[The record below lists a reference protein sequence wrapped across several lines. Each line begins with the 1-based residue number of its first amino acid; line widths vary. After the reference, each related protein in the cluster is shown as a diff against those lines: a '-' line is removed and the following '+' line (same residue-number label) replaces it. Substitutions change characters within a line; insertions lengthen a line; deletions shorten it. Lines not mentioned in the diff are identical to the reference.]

1 MQQAAAIRRASR
13 QARLAMQELDRTG
26 TEELLQ
32 IHRDAAAE
40 VTGRIAAAADA
51 GGLVQVQHLRELL
64 RQIEDVIDALARRR
78 DELLASG
85 LDEAA
90 RLGVRPY
97 TLQGVAAVGGGAAP
111 LDSAAAAD
119 IASSAINF
127 VRSVRESD
135 GLVLSDRLWR
145 LNRGA
150 KEAVTRAVEQ
160 AVVQGASATRA
171 AQDFILRGEQAP
183 GDVAAQV
190 MRGRAGEVA
199 QTASALLDIRSPA
212 FMQAE
217 RVMRTEINRAH
228 GEAYMAGAVHTPGFV
243 GFRYLLSPAHPAPDI
258 CDLLS
263 TQNLH
268 GLGPGVYP
276 SREETPWPAHPNT
289 LSFLMT
295 VFKDEITE
303 ADREGKETSLQAL
316 ERLTPERRD
325 GALGKTKAGY
335 FDRGLLRTGMIRST
349 VASVRRRLEREGR
362 LF

>member
-13 QARLAMQELDRTG
+13 QARLAMQELDRTA

-32 IHRDAAAE
+32 IHQDAAAE
-40 VTGRIAAAADA
+40 VRARIAAAADA

-64 RQIEDVIDALARRR
+64 RQIEDVIDALGRRR
-78 DELLASG
+78 DELLASS
-85 LDEAA
+85 LDDAA

-111 LDSAAAAD
+111 LDSAVAD
-119 IASSAINF
+119 EIANSAVNF
-127 VRSVRESD
+127 VRSIREAD

-145 LNRGA
+145 LDRGA

-183 GDVAAQV
+183 GEVAAQA

-199 QTASALLDIRSPA
+199 QTAGALLDIRSPA

-228 GEAYMAGAVHTPGFV
+228 GEAYMAGAVKTPGFV

-289 LSFLMT
+289 LSFLVM
-295 VFKDEITE
+295 VFKDEITD

-316 ERLTPERRD
+316 GRLSQEQRD
-325 GALGKTKAGY
+325 GALGKTKAQY
-335 FDRGLLRTGMIRST
+335 FDKGLLRTGMIRSPLRA
-349 VASVRRRLEREGR
+349 VEARLQRQQRG
-362 LF
+362 

>member
-13 QARLAMQELDRTG
+13 QARLAMQELDRAG

-32 IHRDAAAE
+32 IHQDAAAE
-40 VTGRIAAAADA
+40 VGARIGAAADA
-51 GGLVQVQHLRELL
+51 GGLVQVQYLRELL

-78 DELLASG
+78 DDLLSSG
-85 LDEAA
+85 LGEAA
-90 RLGVRPY
+90 QLGVRPY

-119 IASSAINF
+119 IASSAVNF
-127 VRSVRESD
+127 VRNVREAD

-150 KEAVTRAVEQ
+150 KESVTRAVEQ

-171 AQDFILRGEQAP
+171 AQDFILRGEQTP

-190 MRGRAGEVA
+190 MRGRAGAVA

-228 GEAYMAGAVHTPGFV
+228 GEAYMAGAVQTPGFA

-289 LSFLMT
+289 LSFLVM
-295 VFKDEITE
+295 VFKDEITD
-303 ADREGKETSLQAL
+303 ADRAGQESSLQAL
-316 ERLTPERRD
+316 GRLSQEQRD
-325 GALGKTKAGY
+325 GALGKTKAQY
-335 FDRGLLRTGMIRST
+335 FDKGLLRTGMIRSPLRA
-349 VASVRRRLEREGR
+349 VEARLQRQRGE
-362 LF
+362 